1 MVDWTKPIQ
10 DERGRPA
17 RLVGIAREEGGK
29 NCRVVA
35 VDYGDREVVL
45 CFWYC
50 GEEVHGDSA
59 ITNVPVRRT
68 VYLNFYDAGTDC
80 VPICSVHDTKE
91 LADSV
96 GGGCMVKVACV
107 KVTYTEGEGLE

>member
-10 DERGRPA
+10 LRDGTPA
-17 RLVGIAREEGGK
+17 RLVGVLKNHRRPRVIACVRHDG
-29 NCRVVA
+29 V
-35 VDYGDREVVL
+35 EVVHQVGEDG
-45 CFWYC
+45 YC
-50 GEEVHGDSA
+50 DYERAS
-59 ITNVPVRRT
+59 ITNVPVTRT